1 MAFGMIDHNLY
12 IDLLSG
18 YIMSNTENPTRP
30 SISGEPAGRV
40 FIQTGEKNMTKTKAE
55 IKAKYPFRM
64 RVYSDD
70 ADFIT
75 ESRTIDPAGEDY
87 DVAVRIGDRQEY
99 RYGGTHCRWY
109 KGNKLVAVYL
119 SEFGTVYGP
128 VSIAKGDHPSTKY
141 VGGK

>member
-1 MAFGMIDHNLY
+1 
-12 IDLLSG
+12 
-18 YIMSNTENPTRP
+18 MSNTENPTRP
-30 SISGEPAGRV
+30 NIIGEPAGRV
-40 FIQTGEKNMTKTKAE
+40 FIQTGETNTMSENTTLRGFEVPKEQKAR
-55 IKAKYPFRM
+55 YPFRM

-70 ADFIT
+70 ADFIR
-75 ESRTIDPAGEDY
+75 EGRTIDPAGEDY
-87 DVAVRIGDRQEY
+87 DVAVRIAGKQEY

-128 VSIAKGDHPSTKY
+128 VAIAKGKHPSTKY